1 MTSGRTEDRN
11 NPGGV
16 RRFLRATLIGRQ
28 SADFIKAS
36 GRCYR
41 VNRPIYGSSRQK
53 RLPATK
59 TLASYR
65 RRRAPPPH
73 PAEKKGVPDGPS
85 QWAQTTQPEELLG
98 SGALRQSKRAPR
110 PTNAP
115 RLGDTPANRDRLYS
129 PPPQRAGRYDA
140 PLIRAGPVNI
150 RFMR

>member
-85 QWAQTTQPEELLG
+85 QWAQTTQPEDSLAAGLCG
-98 SGALRQSKRAPR
+98 RVSGLPDQQTPPAWGIPPPIAIAYTHHP
-110 PTNAP
+110 PNAP
-115 RLGDTPANRDRLYS
+115 AATTRR
-129 PPPQRAGRYDA
+129 
-140 PLIRAGPVNI
+140 
-150 RFMR
+150 